1 MQFSHQTWPYP
12 DAQTHPSLIKII
24 FPRLFEET
32 TLLCTL
38 HSPIPFPTFPPI
50 PQQKKRMSQPIFLSD
65 EEDDHQH
72 FPQNALSTP
81 LHFASKKQRFSD
93 PDPNPNAP
101 DIVLIDDPTPQKPGP
116 TSTPSFVPETPLS
129 APNSDLVI
137 VKCTTANSSNP
148 QPRVSDPDHNKF
160 SG

>member
-50 PQQKKRMSQPIFLSD
+50 PRQKKKCHSQSSSPTKKTTTSTSPKMRSQPHCISPPRNNAFPTRTRTRTRRILSS
-65 EEDDHQH
+65 
-72 FPQNALSTP
+72 STTRPRRNRVQPP
-81 LHFASKKQRFSD
+81 L
-93 PDPNPNAP
+93 P
-101 DIVLIDDPTPQKPGP
+101 
-116 TSTPSFVPETPLS
+116 PSSPRPLS
-129 APNSDLVI
+129 PLQTPIS
-137 VKCTTANSSNP
+137 
-148 QPRVSDPDHNKF
+148 
-160 SG
+160 